1 MIQLNDFRFRRVT
14 QYVVRFTIS
23 AVFCFM
29 LSTPL
34 LLAQQAS
41 IGEVSQAI
49 ELHYN
54 RLATL
59 SIDFSQTISFG
70 GASRPAE
77 RGTVL
82 LYRPH
87 RMRWDYTEP
96 RGKLLVGDGER
107 LYQYNPYTNQV
118 RTILLDQSVDLR
130 APLSFLLGRLDFSRQ
145 FKNLR
150 FETIDGKR
158 ALVGE
163 GRTGQEAYTTVEF
176 YFEPAQDYR
185 LSALRAHGQDE
196 SVTDF
201 VFSSERTNPRL
212 DEKLF
217 SFEAPAGAEILPET
231 ALSDNL

>member
-1 MIQLNDFRFRRVT
+1 
-14 QYVVRFTIS
+14 
-23 AVFCFM
+23 M
-29 LSTPL
+29 LSAPL
-34 LLAQQAS
+34 VHGQEPS
-41 IGEVSQAI
+41 VGDVTKAI

-59 SIDFSQTISFG
+59 SIDFSQTLSFG

-77 RGTVL
+77 SGTVL
-82 LYRPH
+82 LYRPQ
-87 RMRWDYTEP
+87 RMRWDYRQP
-96 RGKLLVGDGER
+96 KGKLLIGDGQR
-107 LYQYNPYTNQV
+107 LFQYNPHTNQV
-118 RTILLDQSVDLR
+118 RTILLDESVDLR

-176 YFEPAQDYR
+176 YFEPEQNYR

-201 VFSSERTNPRL
+201 IFSNERTNPRL

-217 SFEAPAGAEILPET
+217 VFEAPAGAEVLPET

>member
-1 MIQLNDFRFRRVT
+1 MIQVNDFRFRRVT
-14 QYVVRFTIS
+14 YSVTRFTIS
-23 AVFCFM
+23 AIFCLM
-29 LSTPL
+29 LPAPHLWGQS
-34 LLAQQAS
+34 S
-41 IGEVSQAI
+41 VGEVTQAI

-54 RLATL
+54 RLGTL
-59 SIDFSQTISFG
+59 SIDFRQTLSFG

-77 RGTVL
+77 SGTVM
-82 LYRPH
+82 LYRPQ
-87 RMRWDYTEP
+87 RMRWDYREP
-96 RGKLLVGDGER
+96 KGKLLVGDGQR

-150 FETIDGKR
+150 FETIGGKR
-158 ALVGE
+158 ALVGMLSL
-163 GRTGQEAYTTVEF
+163 RQESYTTVEF
-176 YFEPAQDYR
+176 YFEPAQVYR
-185 LSALRAHGQDE
+185 LSSIRAHGQDE

-201 VFSSERTNPRL
+201 VFSNERTNPRL

-217 SFEAPAGAEILPET
+217 TFEAPAGAEILPET

>member
-1 MIQLNDFRFRRVT
+1 LIPVNDFRFRRVT
-14 QYVVRFTIS
+14 QYVTRFTIS
-23 AVFCFM
+23 ALFCLM
-29 LSTPL
+29 LSAPL
-34 LLAQQAS
+34 LHGQEPS
-41 IGEVSQAI
+41 VGEVRKAI

-59 SIDFSQTISFG
+59 SIDFSQTLSFG

-77 RGTVL
+77 SGTVL
-82 LYRPH
+82 LYRPQ
-87 RMRWDYTEP
+87 RMRWDYRQP
-96 RGKLLVGDGER
+96 KGKLLIGDGQR
-107 LYQYNPYTNQV
+107 LFQYNPHTNQV
-118 RTILLDQSVDLR
+118 RTILLDESVDLR

-176 YFEPAQDYR
+176 YFEPEQDFR

-201 VFSSERTNPRL
+201 LFSNERTNPRL

-217 SFEAPAGAEILPET
+217 VFEAPAGAEVLPET

>member
-1 MIQLNDFRFRRVT
+1 LIPVNDFRFRRVT
-14 QYVVRFTIS
+14 QYVTRFTIS
-23 AVFCFM
+23 ALFCLM
-29 LSTPL
+29 LSAPL
-34 LLAQQAS
+34 VPGQEPS
-41 IGEVSQAI
+41 VGEVTKAI

-59 SIDFSQTISFG
+59 SIDFSQTLSFG

-77 RGTVL
+77 TGTVL
-82 LYRPH
+82 LYRPQ
-87 RMRWDYTEP
+87 RMRWDYRQP
-96 RGKLLVGDGER
+96 KGKLLIGDGQR
-107 LYQYNPYTNQV
+107 LFQYNPHTNQV
-118 RTILLDQSVDLR
+118 RTILLDESVDLR

-176 YFEPAQDYR
+176 YFEPEQDFR

-201 VFSSERTNPRL
+201 LFSNERTNPRL

-217 SFEAPAGAEILPET
+217 VFEAPAGAEVLPET

>member
-14 QYVVRFTIS
+14 PYVTRFT
-23 AVFCFM
+23 V
-29 LSTPL
+29 STLLGL
-34 LLAQQAS
+34 LLSAPLAQGQQAS
-41 IGEVSQAI
+41 IGQVTQAI

-59 SIDFSQTISFG
+59 SIDFSQTMSFG
-70 GASRPAE
+70 GASRPAQT
-77 RGTVL
+77 GTVL
-82 LYRPH
+82 LYRPS
-87 RMRWDYTEP
+87 RMRWDYSEP
-96 RGKLLVGDGER
+96 KGQVLVGDGQR
-107 LYQYNPYTNQV
+107 LYQYNPHTNQV
-118 RTILLDQSVDLR
+118 RTVLLDESLDMR
-130 APLSFLLGRLDFSRQ
+130 APLAFLLGRLDFSRQ
-145 FKNLR
+145 FRNLR

-163 GRTGQEAYTTVEF
+163 GRTGREAYTTVEF

-201 VFSSERTNPRL
+201 IFSNERTNPRL

-217 SFEAPAGAEILPET
+217 TFEAPAGAEILPET

>member
-1 MIQLNDFRFRRVT
+1 MIPLNDFRLRRVT
-14 QYVVRFTIS
+14 LYVTRFTVS
-23 AVFCFM
+23 ALFCLA
-29 LSTPL
+29 LSAPL
-34 LLAQQAS
+34 LMGQQAS
-41 IGEVSQAI
+41 VGEISKAI

-54 RLATL
+54 RLGTL
-59 SIDFSQTISFG
+59 SIDFSQTMSFG
-70 GASRPAE
+70 GVSRPAE

-82 LYRPH
+82 LYRPQ
-87 RMRWDYTEP
+87 RMRWDYREP
-96 RGKLLVGDGER
+96 KGKVLVGDGLR

-118 RTILLDQSVDLR
+118 RTILLDESLDMR
-130 APLSFLLGRLDFSRQ
+130 APVSFLLGSLDFSRQ

-150 FETIDGKR
+150 LETIDGKR

-185 LSALRAHGQDE
+185 LSAIRAHGQDE

-201 VFSSERTNPRL
+201 VFSNERINPRL

-217 SFEAPAGAEILPET
+217 SFEPPAGAEILPET

>member
-1 MIQLNDFRFRRVT
+1 MIPVNDFRFWRVT
-14 QYVVRFTIS
+14 QYVTRFTIS
-23 AVFCFM
+23 VLFCLM

-34 LLAQQAS
+34 LHGQQTS
-41 IGEVSQAI
+41 VGDVSQAI

-59 SIDFSQTISFG
+59 SIDFSQTLSFG
-70 GASRPAE
+70 GASRPSE
-77 RGTVL
+77 SGTVR
-82 LYRPH
+82 LYRPQ
-87 RMRWDYTEP
+87 RMRWDYQQP
-96 RGKLLVGDGER
+96 KGKLLIGDGQR

-163 GRTGQEAYTTVEF
+163 GRTGKEAYTTVEF
-176 YFEPAQDYR
+176 YFEPEQDYR

-201 VFSSERTNPRL
+201 IFSNERTNPDL
-212 DEKLF
+212 DDKLF
-217 SFEAPAGAEILPET
+217 VFEAPAGAEILPET

>member
-1 MIQLNDFRFRRVT
+1 MIPVNDFRFWRVT
-14 QYVVRFTIS
+14 YYVTRFTIF
-23 AVFCFM
+23 ALFCFF
-29 LSTPL
+29 LTAPL
-34 LLAQQAS
+34 LYGQKAS
-41 IGEVSQAI
+41 VGEVSQAI

-59 SIDFSQTISFG
+59 SIDFRQTLSFG

-77 RGTVL
+77 SGTVS
-82 LYRPH
+82 LYRPQ
-87 RMRWDYTEP
+87 RMRWDYQEP
-96 RGKLLVGDGER
+96 KGKVLVGDGER

-150 FETIDGKR
+150 FQTIGGKQ

-163 GRTGQEAYTTVEF
+163 GRSGQESYTTVEF

-185 LSALRAHGQDE
+185 LSSIRAHGQDE

-201 VFSSERTNPRL
+201 VFSNERANPRL
-212 DEKLF
+212 DQGLF
-217 SFEAPAGAEILPET
+217 TFKAPDGAEILPET

>member
-1 MIQLNDFRFRRVT
+1 MIRLNDFRFRRVT
-14 QYVVRFTIS
+14 QYVARFTIS
-23 AVFCFM
+23 AVFCLM
-29 LSTPL
+29 LSTPV
-34 LLAQQAS
+34 LLAQRAS

-59 SIDFSQTISFG
+59 SIDFSQTMSFG
-70 GASRPAE
+70 GVSRPAE

-82 LYRPH
+82 LYRPY

-96 RGKLLVGDGER
+96 RGKLLIGDGQR

-118 RTILLDQSVDLR
+118 RTILLDQSLDLR

-145 FKNLR
+145 FRNLR

-185 LSALRAHGQDE
+185 LSSLRAHAQDE

-201 VFSSERTNPRL
+201 VFSSERTNPQL
-212 DEKLF
+212 DEELF

>member
-1 MIQLNDFRFRRVT
+1 LIQVNDFRFRRVT
-14 QYVVRFTIS
+14 EYVTRFTIS
-23 AVFCFM
+23 ALFCLM
-29 LSTPL
+29 LPAPL
-34 LLAQQAS
+34 LQGQQAS
-41 IGEVSQAI
+41 VGDVTRAI

-59 SIDFSQTISFG
+59 SIDFRQTLSFG

-77 RGTVL
+77 SGTVM
-82 LYRPH
+82 LYRPQ
-87 RMRWDYTEP
+87 RMRWDYREP
-96 RGKLLVGDGER
+96 KGKLLVGDGQR

-150 FETIDGKR
+150 FETIGGKR

-163 GRTGQEAYTTVEF
+163 GRTGQESYTTVEF

-185 LSALRAHGQDE
+185 LSSIRAHGQDE

-201 VFSSERTNPRL
+201 VFSNERTNPPL

-217 SFEAPAGAEILPET
+217 TFKAPAGAEILPET

>member
-1 MIQLNDFRFRRVT
+1 MIPVNDFRFRRVT
-14 QYVVRFTIS
+14 PYVTRFTIS
-23 AVFCFM
+23 ALFCLM
-29 LSTPL
+29 LPASL
-34 LLAQQAS
+34 LQSQTS
-41 IGEVSQAI
+41 VGDVSKAI

-54 RLATL
+54 RLAAL
-59 SIDFSQTISFG
+59 SIDFSQTLSFG

-77 RGTVL
+77 TGAVM
-82 LYRPH
+82 LYRPQ
-87 RMRWDYTEP
+87 RMRWDYRQP
-96 RGKLLVGDGER
+96 KGKLLIGDGER

-176 YFEPAQDYR
+176 YFEPEQDYR
-185 LSALRAHGQDE
+185 LSAIRAHGQDE

-201 VFSSERTNPRL
+201 VFSNERTNPKL

-217 SFEAPAGAEILPET
+217 VFEAPPGAEILPET